1 MINLEAYNRKCK
13 SSVGGIKNIYIT
25 RHDASNRHL
34 KSVVNGVLTL
44 HPQQVVYKF
53 DTLTGAS
60 FTEREENGRFTQS
73 LNFSFSFLGDY
84 NVQSITKC
92 VNLAIIEDNNGL
104 YHYIGLYNGL
114 TGTTN
119 KQTGASKQE
128 LNGYQISLD
137 GVEITS
143 APYSE
148 SLSISF
154 IDYSGGE
161 NTVSLVDMDGVNL
174 IDMDGFNLIDI

>member
-13 SSVGGIKNIYIT
+13 SSVGGIKNIYLT
-25 RHDASNRHL
+25 RHDANNRHL
-34 KSVVNGVLTL
+34 KSVVDGVLTL

-60 FTEREENGRFTQS
+60 FIEREENGRFTQS

-92 VNLAIIEDNNGL
+92 FNLAIIEDNNGL
-104 YHYIGLYNGL
+104 FHYIGLYNGL

-128 LNGYQISLD
+128 LTGYQINLD
-137 GVEITS
+137 GVEIIS
-143 APYSE
+143 APYTNEMYMSQVNKGMF
-148 SLSISF
+148 LSSSSSF
-154 IDYSGGE
+154 ASSSRL
-161 NTVSLVDMDGVNL
+161 VSNILN
-174 IDMDGFNLIDI
+174 NN